1 MANNF
6 VRNDPSAS
14 NWEWSYNVDAS
25 GTKEATLATE
35 NTFIDKD
42 IKFKVVTP
50 AGDYSASAAVT
61 TTGVVTPSV
70 AINNASTYGFTT
82 TKPSGTNGT
91 NYLTIDPG
99 ASITTNGKVT
109 PTATITTSGFLI
121 ADANSHKNGSAIT
134 VNPTIADS
142 TNLNYY
148 VPIVTPTFSGGQL
161 TGSTSTSITT
171 NMATTTTS
179 DYYIDAAA
187 SGNITLSKIK
197 YIVSAGVIAARA
209 ASADTVNVTNGAT
222 LDASSTATRVYIPA
236 ATCTVAGGALSIT
249 NNFTKDDLALTLGT
263 GSSTNMTNITV
274 GAQNTSTYPYYFKV
288 NGSTPAVSGSTKA
301 SVTAVTDTHTEGYLP
316 AQAATTA
323 IAAQSVSPTVSVNGT
338 SGSTYVSLKK
348 ATATVSNSVTTNSST
363 AGLNGAS
370 GVVSLSDNAN
380 NGISV
385 TATATGTMAANI
397 TATTNTTGYA
407 PASTTL
413 GTGSISLTTTSAS
426 TTKYITK
433 ITVPK
438 DKPFQLETTA
448 DTALDSTSTTAILN
462 NNFRRIDIDNA
473 GSVNITSNNS
483 NGKAGNLYVS
493 AYKVSG
499 TTDNEI
505 LSASV
510 VTNGV
515 WVTNNA
521 VPFASGDPVV
531 YYGRTVLNPM
541 SSSSDVAVLKA
552 TGSINTITTTVAPGT
567 VSVAKVATDGS
578 AAGVNITGVIGPVST
593 SEPTSGY
600 YAAFQGTAAANSTG
614 VSGTI
619 TGTANAGVNTAG
631 YASTSLTASTALSGT
646 ATAKTSAKTGDP
658 YYFPIDAASLTFTGG
673 ALSHTFNS
681 NITIATTDEY
691 SNGLSMVAGRAA
703 VTYTNTAGYIP
714 AHASAT
720 TASAAPTNSTKYL
733 KGVTLTAPSSGTR
746 QFDITVPNGTTETIT
761 FHFHVDSASNVYID

>member
-35 NTFIDKD
+35 NTFVDKD

-50 AGDYSASAAVT
+50 AGAYSASAAVT
-61 TTGVVTPSV
+61 TAGTITPSV
-70 AINNASTYGFTT
+70 AINNASTYGFVTT
-82 TKPSGTNGT
+82 QPSGTNGT
-91 NYLTIDPG
+91 NYLTLDPG
-99 ASITTNGKVT
+99 ATVTTKWKAT
-109 PTATITTSGFLI
+109 PTATISTAGYLATGS
-121 ADANSHKNGSAIT
+121 KNGTAIEGT
-134 VNPTIADS
+134 PTIAAG
-142 TNLNYY
+142 TNYY

-209 ASADTVNVTNGAT
+209 ANADAVNVTNGAT

-236 ATCTVAGGALSIT
+236 ATCTVSGGTLSIT
-249 NNFTKDDLALTLGT
+249 NNFAKNDLALTLGT
-263 GSSTNMTNITV
+263 GNSTNMTNITV

-323 IAAQSVSPTVSVNGT
+323 IAAQSVSPTVSVNAT

-348 ATATVSNSVTTNSST
+348 ATATVSSSVTTNSST
-363 AGLNGAS
+363 AGLNSSSA
-370 GVVSLSDNAN
+370 VSLSDNAD

-385 TATATGTMAANI
+385 TSTATGTMAASI
-397 TATTNTTGYA
+397 TATTNATGYA

-433 ITVPK
+433 ITVPT

-448 DTALDSTSTTAILN
+448 DTALDTTSTTAILN

-531 YYGRTVLNPM
+531 YYGRTVLNSM
-541 SSSSDVAVLKA
+541 SSSSDVAVLSA
-552 TGSINTITTTVAPGT
+552 TGSINAVTTTVAPGT

-578 AAGVNITGVIGPVST
+578 TAGVNITGVIGTVST

-631 YASTSLTASTALSGT
+631 YASTSLSASTALSGT

-658 YYFPIDAASLTFTGG
+658 YYFPIDAASLTFAGG

-681 NITIATTDEY
+681 NIMIATTDEY

-714 AHASAT
+714 AHVSAT
-720 TASAAPTNSTKYL
+720 TASAAPSNSTKYL
-733 KGVTLTAPSSGTR
+733 KGVKLTTPSSGKR
-746 QFDITVPNGTTETIT
+746 CFDITVPNGNTTDFIT
-761 FHFHVDSASNVYID
+761 FHFEVDSNSNVTVTDTHS